1 MAVDSK
7 IETLESKDIIKK
19 TTRFRHV
26 RLSSVEDFSPGW
38 VNKVI
43 RSFYENNGVSDPPPI
58 KNYHV
63 ELLADGLE
71 FSRSESIESNSTETN
86 EDLQQED
93 EPGSV
98 VVRKVDIKDKMDL
111 ESLKGGGGGV
121 AGVGDAICT
130 GERSPPALMAAKMH
144 NLFVKVPLAK
154 KAKFETYYIYYGSV
168 DEPEGDVLIIQDLSK
183 KGYASRDWFKHRLT
197 HDEVKSAVYEL
208 AKFHACGLA
217 YRMSLNEEIEEK
229 YTYLDDDLY
238 TSNMAK
244 ELLAKYLDSY
254 FHFLSV
260 LPGIQEHVLK
270 LRKISADVFS
280 LLVKLRR
287 PSDPLG
293 KVFKHIDFHSCQYL
307 SPATDLAHLLLTS
320 TDRTYRKKYWNEII
334 QYYYDTFNRT
344 LAEFGLILRHLGTS
358 YNDFLYEVKRALRG
372 QFLCVAFII
381 PIVIYCGPGEWRIER
396 NEEALLWI
404 ARIHALC
411 HSHPGSP
418 VEETSIPPE
427 FVDLYNDEP
436 LRNTLIDL
444 IKTAADLD
452 ILDFQ
457 EFCKHIDTPRPMWT
471 KTQANNWK
479 TYPRVLIMVIFRL
492 DPYPNVDLIII
503 HLLSIQSENTV
514 FVQLVFSSIFDGGQL
529 NRSKKHWRKK
539 GIFSI
544 CTAFTGDNSD
554 TNFGDI
560 QGPEEGMNAFGNL
573 KKSS

>member
-71 FSRSESIESNSTETN
+71 FSRSESNESNSTETN

-93 EPGSV
+93 EPGGIYSTLSQSFRLV
-98 VVRKVDIKDKMDL
+98 VEMDL

-154 KAKFETYYIYYGSV
+154 KAKFERIVKRNRTLSHEVQVYSGFIKDLQKFVKSRVGNIISLNIPQIYYGSV

-293 KVFKHIDFHSCQYL
+293 KVFNTVCHGDMWMGNLMYNDNECMLVDFHSCQYL

-381 PIVIYCGPGEWRIER
+381 PIVIYCGPGEWRIEKR
-396 NEEALLWI
+396 RGSSVDRKNTVRHLMQMMSISEES
-404 ARIHALC
+404 ALC

-471 KTQANNWK
+471 KTQA
-479 TYPRVLIMVIFRL
+479 T
-492 DPYPNVDLIII
+492 
-503 HLLSIQSENTV
+503 T
-514 FVQLVFSSIFDGGQL
+514 G
-529 NRSKKHWRKK
+529 KH
-539 GIFSI
+539 I
-544 CTAFTGDNSD
+544 
-554 TNFGDI
+554 
-560 QGPEEGMNAFGNL
+560 PVY
-573 KKSS
+573 

>member
-93 EPGSV
+93 EPGGIYSTLSQSFSF
-98 VVRKVDIKDKMDL
+98 KHPSD
-111 ESLKGGGGGV
+111 
-121 AGVGDAICT
+121 
-130 GERSPPALMAAKMH
+130 
-144 NLFVKVPLAK
+144 
-154 KAKFETYYIYYGSV
+154 IYYGSV